1 MKYESKGR
9 YIKLTPPL
17 LLTWL
22 ESRQRTLTER
32 LEKQFK
38 ENASTI
44 LRLVL

>member
-9 YIKLTPPL
+9 YIKLTLPL
-17 LLTWL
+17 LSKGL
-22 ESRQRTLTER
+22 ESRQRPLTER

-44 LRLVL
+44 PRLVL